1 MSVDRYPPCPV
12 CTAENTYPDGAH
24 LVCADC
30 GHEWSATA
38 RAPAAAT
45 SGEDAVVVRDVNGTP
60 LADGDAVILV
70 KDLKVK
76 GSTSTPKKG
85 TKIKSIRLPEAA
97 DGHDVECRLDIGTIM
112 LKSEFL
118 KKA

>member
-1 MSVDRYPPCPV
+1 MSGETFPPCPV
-12 CTAENTYPDGAH
+12 CAAGNTYPDGVN

-30 GHEWSATA
+30 GHEWSA
-38 RAPAAAT
+38 AAEIADGAIAEG
-45 SGEDAVVVRDVNGTP
+45 SQVVRDANGTP
-60 LADGDAVILV
+60 LSAGDDVILI

-76 GSTSTPKKG
+76 GAASTLKKG

-112 LKSEFL
+112 LKSEYL

>member
-1 MSVDRYPPCPV
+1 MSTETLPPCPV
-12 CTAENTYPDGAH
+12 CAAENTYPDGAN

-30 GHEWSATA
+30 GHEWSPGAS
-38 RAPAAAT
+38 AADESA
-45 SGEDAVVVRDVNGTP
+45 GDANVVRDSNGTP
-60 LADGDAVILV
+60 LAAGDDVILI

-76 GSTSTPKKG
+76 GAASTLKKG
-85 TKIKSIRLPEAA
+85 TKIKNIRLPDAA

-118 KKA
+118 KKV

>member
-1 MSVDRYPPCPV
+1 MGSL
-12 CTAENTYPDGAH
+12 
-24 LVCADC
+24 LVCPECA
-30 GHEWSATA
+30 HEWAVESAEDEV
-38 RAPAAAT
+38 AT
-45 SGEDAVVVRDVNGTP
+45 DSPVEVRDSAGNV
-60 LADGDAVILV
+60 LQDGDTVTIT

-76 GSTSTPKKG
+76 GSTSTLKKG

>member
-1 MSVDRYPPCPV
+1 MSADVFPPCPV
-12 CTAENTYPDGAH
+12 CAAGNTYPDGPN

-30 GHEWSATA
+30 GHEWSAIA
-38 RAPAAAT
+38 SAAGDAPSEAQA
-45 SGEDAVVVRDVNGTP
+45 VVRDSNGTP
-60 LADGDAVILV
+60 LAEGDDVILI
-70 KDLKVK
+70 KDLKVR
-76 GSTSTPKKG
+76 GAASTLKKG

>member
-1 MSVDRYPPCPV
+1 MSVDALPPCPV
-12 CTAENTYPDGAH
+12 CAAGNTYPDGAN

-30 GHEWSATA
+30 GHEWSASA
-38 RAPAAAT
+38 SIAADAT
-45 SGEDAVVVRDVNGTP
+45 NDAQVVVRDSHGTP
-60 LADGDAVILV
+60 LAEGDDVILI
-70 KDLKVK
+70 KDLKVR
-76 GSTSTPKKG
+76 GAASTLKKG

-97 DGHDVECRLDIGTIM
+97 DGHDVECRLEIGTIM